1 MAVAGQVI
9 MEIREEMDIKAAI
22 NRIVRREDLSE
33 EEMQDV
39 MNIIMSG
46 EATSAQVGSF
56 ITALRMKGETIDEI
70 VGAVRVMREKATFV
84 DTGVQTGAGEL
95 LMDIVGTGG
104 DGAGTFNVSTTTS
117 FVVAA
122 AGVPVAKHGNRAVSS
137 KCGSADVLE
146 ALGVDLTMTAD
157 QVADCVKSVG
167 IGFLFAPML
176 HGAMKHAI
184 GPRREIG
191 IRTIFNILGP
201 MTNPAGANV
210 QLTGVFDKELT
221 TTLAEV
227 LVRLGMKRTLVVW
240 GEGNL
245 DEMTIT
251 GTTYV
256 ADGRDGKIENY
267 TVEPEDLG
275 LQRATMAELQGG
287 DTAEESATQVRA
299 ILGGEQGPKRDMVLL
314 NAAGALMA
322 AGKAADLKDGVVQAR
337 ELIDSGKALAKLD
350 GLVSYCKK

>member
-1 MAVAGQVI
+1 MDIRQAINRVVNKEHLSEREMEGVMQVI
-9 MEIREEMDIKAAI
+9 MEGDASAAQI
-22 NRIVRREDLSE
+22 
-33 EEMQDV
+33 
-39 MNIIMSG
+39 G
-46 EATSAQVGSF
+46 AF
-56 ITALRMKGETIDEI
+56 ITGLRMKGETIDEI

-84 DTGVQTGAGEL
+84 DTGVDTARGEV

-104 DGAGTFNVSTTTS
+104 DGSGTFNVSTTTA

-122 AGVPVAKHGNRAVSS
+122 AGIPVAKHGNRAVSS

-146 ALGVDLTMTAD
+146 ALGVDLSMSAD
-157 QVADCVKSVG
+157 RVGRCVRNVG

-210 QLTGVFDKELT
+210 QLTGVFDKNLVA
-221 TTLAEV
+221 TLAEV
-227 LVRLGMKRTLVVW
+227 LVRLGMRKTLVVW

-251 GTTYV
+251 GTTHI
-256 ADGRDGKIENY
+256 AEGENGLVKRY
-267 TVEPEDLG
+267 TVEPEDFG
-275 LQRATMAELQGG
+275 LVRVGITEISGGTTAAEAA
-287 DTAEESATQVRA
+287 DQVRRV
-299 ILGGEQGPKRDMVLL
+299 LGGEPGPRRDMVLL
-314 NAAGALMA
+314 NAAGALYA
-322 AGKAADLKDGVVQAR
+322 AGRVAVLADGIGMAR
-337 ELIDSGKALAKLD
+337 ELIDSGQALRKLD
-350 GLVSYCKK
+350 DLIAFCRQ